1 MTAVGPLIAHDDG
14 ELGERMGRLAN
25 AHRTLLGDGR
35 ASAAERDVSGRLRDQ
50 AALARDRAADLL
62 DVKARERDALS
73 DRLGQVG
80 RHTPVSSGRDLVL
93 RAERD
98 RQRATEDRACA
109 ATERG
114 LAAED
119 RAQAA
124 ADRLHAASDR
134 QAAIEQQLVE
144 IEVQPC

>member
-14 ELGERMGRLAN
+14 ELGERMGRLAD

-62 DVKARERDALS
+62 DVKARER
-73 DRLGQVG
+73 
-80 RHTPVSSGRDLVL
+80 
-93 RAERD
+93 
-98 RQRATEDRACA
+98 
-109 ATERG
+109 
-114 LAAED
+114 
-119 RAQAA
+119 
-124 ADRLHAASDR
+124 LHAASDR